1 MGTRF
6 KFSALGLPLDGIPVL
21 GSQHASA
28 YSVIVACI
36 PRRSLSTFV
45 NAFIQYVLMEP
56 PSQVHSSSHYCNRGR
71 LGLSP
76 DPIEP
81 VIISSASAEKF
92 FGFKIVP
99 VYRSCISGCSILLAW
114 AFAEIADRR
123 AISPLTSFEL
133 TLAIMK
139 IAKDTPRNLL
149 LCCGAYYIS
158 CWVGYPTAVASMPL
172 ATAGLHALV
181 AFAAGAIVAWL
192 VDSERP
198 VRWAI
203 FLAVLYVFFGT
214 FGYQLAQQRS
224 FRDRSA
230 QLLGAVIMGVSCRVG
245 AVFTLRGTRYK
256 QPPTPDLSR
265 YR

>member
-6 KFSALGLPLDGIPVL
+6 KFSALDLPLDGIPVL

-133 TLAIMK
+133 
-139 IAKDTPRNLL
+139 
-149 LCCGAYYIS
+149 S
-158 CWVGYPTAVASMPL
+158 
-172 ATAGLHALV
+172 
-181 AFAAGAIVAWL
+181 
-192 VDSERP
+192 
-198 VRWAI
+198 
-203 FLAVLYVFFGT
+203 
-214 FGYQLAQQRS
+214 
-224 FRDRSA
+224 
-230 QLLGAVIMGVSCRVG
+230 GVSLRFFCRKRIHNRRPSRIDSFEDEGSIVDG
-245 AVFTLRGTRYK
+245 MVHEKSLRHIRFV
-256 QPPTPDLSR
+256 R
-265 YR
+265 V